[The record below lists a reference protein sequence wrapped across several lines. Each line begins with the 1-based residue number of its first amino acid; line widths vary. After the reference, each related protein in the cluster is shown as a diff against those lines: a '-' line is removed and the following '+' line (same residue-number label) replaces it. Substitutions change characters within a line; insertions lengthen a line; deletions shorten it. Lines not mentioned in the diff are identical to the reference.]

1 MQNFNTFTRDEV
13 AWQTW
18 QEITNRQFR
27 ALLREDQR
35 RQRAQ
40 ALRRVPRWKRML
52 CAVFGIEP
60 KLPLSFEHSNLPGG
74 FP

>member
-1 MQNFNTFTRDEV
+1 MQNFNTFSRDDI

-27 ALLREDQR
+27 ALL
-35 RQRAQ
+35 
-40 ALRRVPRWKRML
+40 L
-52 CAVFGIEP
+52 GIEP
-60 KLPLSFEHSNLPGG
+60 RPPASLRHSHLPGG